1 MAIIR
6 RMDFRGFDLNLLVSL
21 QVLLEERHVT
31 RAAERLDISQPAM
44 SAALARLR
52 ALLGDQ
58 LLVRG
63 PHGLALTPR
72 AGALAGQ
79 LLPVMGGIER
89 MVAPSPGFVPAGS
102 RRSFSLIGTDFVE
115 YVLLPALAARLSRDA
130 PGVQVMFKGPDFRHL
145 EERMAEG
152 ELDLAIGHCPAAPD
166 PLIRRAAFTE
176 PFVCVARRGH
186 PAIADGVLSL
196 DAYAEQQHA
205 QVLPQDSTMYADA
218 VDGALAAAG
227 LVRKVAVWQP
237 SFLAVVAVVARTEL
251 IATVPSRVA
260 ALMAPSLPVSI
271 HPVPLELPASEV
283 ALYWHP
289 RCRDDAGHVWF
300 RQLVW
305 QLLRQDA
312 VA

>member
-1 MAIIR
+1 
-6 RMDFRGFDLNLLVSL
+6 MDFRGFDLNLLVSL
-21 QVLLEERHVT
+21 QALLEERHVT

-63 PHGLALTPR
+63 PQGLALTPR
-72 AGALAGQ
+72 AEALGAQ
-79 LLPVMGGIER
+79 LRPVMGGIEQ
-89 MVAPSPGFVPAGS
+89 MVASAPGFVPTSS
-102 RRSFSLIGTDFVE
+102 RRTFSLIGTDFVE
-115 YVLLPALAARLSRDA
+115 YVLLPPLAARLSRDA
-130 PGVQVMFKGPDFRHL
+130 PGVQITFKGPDFRHI
-145 EERMAEG
+145 EQRMADG
-152 ELDLAIGHCPAAPD
+152 ELDLAIGYCPAAPD
-166 PLIRRAAFTE
+166 PLIRKAAFTE

-186 PAIADGVLSL
+186 PAVADGFLSL
-196 DAYAEQQHA
+196 DTYAELGHA

-218 VDGALAAAG
+218 VDGALAAVG

-260 ALMAPSLPVSI
+260 ALMASSLPVAI
-271 HPVPLELPASEV
+271 HPLPLELPPSEV
-283 ALYWHP
+283 GLYWHP
-289 RCRDDAGHVWF
+289 RCKDDAGHGWF

-305 QLLRQDA
+305 QLLRDDVGA
-312 VA
+312 

>member
-1 MAIIR
+1 MASIR

-63 PHGLALTPR
+63 PQGLALTPR
-72 AGALAGQ
+72 AEALAGQ
-79 LLPVMGGIER
+79 LRPVMGGIER
-89 MVAPSPGFVPAGS
+89 MVAPLPGFVPASS

-130 PGVQVMFKGPDFRHL
+130 PGVQLMFRGPDFRHI
-145 EERMAEG
+145 EERLAG
-152 ELDLAIGHCPAAPD
+152 GDLDLAIGHCPAAPD
-166 PLIRRAAFTE
+166 PLIRKAAFTE

-186 PAIADGVLSL
+186 PAISDGSLSL
-196 DAYAEQQHA
+196 DTYAELHHA

-260 ALMAPSLPVSI
+260 TLMVSSLPVVI
-271 HPVPLELPASEV
+271 HPLPLALPPSEV

-289 RCRDDAGHVWF
+289 RCRDDAGHGWF

-305 QLLRQDA
+305 QLLRDDA
-312 VA
+312 LA

>member
-1 MAIIR
+1 MATIR

-63 PHGLALTPR
+63 PQGLALTPR
-72 AGALAGQ
+72 AEELAAQ
-79 LLPVMGGIER
+79 LRPVMGGIER
-89 MVAPSPGFVPAGS
+89 MVAPAPGFVPASS
-102 RRSFSLIGTDFVE
+102 RRTFSLIGTDFVE
-115 YVLLPALAARLSRDA
+115 YVLLPALAARLARDA
-130 PGVQVMFKGPDFRHL
+130 PGVQVMFKGPDFRHI
-145 EERMAEG
+145 EQRMASG
-152 ELDLAIGHCPAAPD
+152 ELDLAIGYCPAAPD

-176 PFVCVARRGH
+176 PFVCVARRAH
-186 PAIADGVLSL
+186 PAVADGVLSL
-196 DAYAEQQHA
+196 DAYAELGHA

-227 LVRKVAVWQP
+227 LVRRVVVWQP

-260 ALMAPSLPVSI
+260 ALMAPSLPIAI
-271 HPVPLELPASEV
+271 HPLPLALPPSEV
-283 ALYWHP
+283 GLYWHP

-305 QLLRQDA
+305 QLLRDDVGA
-312 VA
+312 

>member
-1 MAIIR
+1 MATIR

-63 PHGLALTPR
+63 PQGLALTPR
-72 AGALAGQ
+72 AEALAGQ
-79 LLPVMGGIER
+79 LRPVMGGIER
-89 MVAPSPGFVPAGS
+89 MVAPTPGFVPASS
-102 RRSFSLIGTDFVE
+102 RRTFSLIGTDFVE

-130 PGVQVMFKGPDFRHL
+130 PGVQLMFKGPDFRHI

-152 ELDLAIGHCPAAPD
+152 ELDLAIGYCPAAPD
-166 PLIRRAAFTE
+166 PLIRKAAFAE

-186 PAIADGVLSL
+186 PAIADGSLSL
-196 DAYAEQQHA
+196 DAYAELQHA

-218 VDGALAAAG
+218 VDGALAAVG

-260 ALMAPSLPVSI
+260 ALMAPSLPVDI
-271 HPVPLELPASEV
+271 HPLPLELPPSEV

-289 RCRDDAGHVWF
+289 RCRDDAGHGWF

-305 QLLRQDA
+305 QLLRDGSGA
-312 VA
+312 

>member
-1 MAIIR
+1 MATIR

-63 PHGLALTPR
+63 PQGLALTPR
-72 AGALAGQ
+72 AEALAGQ
-79 LLPVMGGIER
+79 LRPVMGGIER
-89 MVAPSPGFVPAGS
+89 MIAPTPGFVPASS
-102 RRSFSLIGTDFVE
+102 RRTFSLIGTDFVE

-130 PGVQVMFKGPDFRHL
+130 PGVQLMFKGPDFRHI

-152 ELDLAIGHCPAAPD
+152 ELDLAIGYCPAAPD
-166 PLIRRAAFTE
+166 PLIRKAAFAE

-186 PAIADGVLSL
+186 PAIADGSLSL
-196 DAYAEQQHA
+196 DAYAELQHA

-218 VDGALAAAG
+218 VDGALAAVG
-227 LVRKVAVWQP
+227 LVRKVTVWQP

-260 ALMAPSLPVSI
+260 ALMAPSLPVKI
-271 HPVPLELPASEV
+271 HPLPMVLPPSDV
-283 ALYWHP
+283 ALFWHP
-289 RCRDDAGHVWF
+289 RCRDDAGHCWF

-305 QLLRQDA
+305 QLLRDQA
-312 VA
+312 LA

>member
-1 MAIIR
+1 MATIH

-63 PHGLALTPR
+63 PQGLALTPR
-72 AGALAGQ
+72 AEALSAQ
-79 LLPVMGGIER
+79 LRPVMGGIEQ
-89 MVAPSPGFVPAGS
+89 MVAPAPGFVPASS
-102 RRSFSLIGTDFVE
+102 RRTFSLIGTDFVE
-115 YVLLPALAARLSRDA
+115 YVLLPALAARLARDA
-130 PGVQVMFKGPDFRHL
+130 PGVQVMFKGPDFRHI
-145 EERMAEG
+145 EQRMANG
-152 ELDLAIGHCPAAPD
+152 ELDLAIGYCPAAPD

-176 PFVCVARRGH
+176 PFVCVARHDH
-186 PAIADGVLSL
+186 PAMVADTLSL
-196 DAYAEQQHA
+196 DTYAELGHA

-227 LVRKVAVWQP
+227 LVRRVAVWQP

-260 ALMAPSLPVSI
+260 ALMAPSLPIAI
-271 HPVPLELPASEV
+271 HPLPLELPPSEV
-283 ALYWHP
+283 GAVLAP
-289 RCRDDAGHVWF
+289 SLQGRRRA
-300 RQLVW
+300 QLVPPAR
-305 QLLRQDA
+305 LA
-312 VA
+312 AAAG